1 MQEQQQEAA
10 TLHKAGRIMC
20 NVMLAAAWR
29 GWLAVVDQRHYLQE
43 KLGSA
48 LNLFCNKR
56 LTLAWQAWK
65 VGTCAIPKCDRN
77 LDVEICICA
86 IPKRDRNLDVVLC
99 ICEVG

>member
-10 TLHKAGRIMC
+10 TLQKAGRIMC
-20 NVMLAAAWR
+20 NVKLAAAWR
-29 GWLAVVDQRHYLQE
+29 GWLVVVDQRHHLQE

-65 VGTCAIPKCDRN
+65 VRTCAYLKSTGTWTLHCVVYVI
-77 LDVEICICA
+77 LCA
-86 IPKRDRNLDVVLC
+86 
-99 ICEVG
+99 CEVGLYRCVVYC

>member
-20 NVMLAAAWR
+20 NVKLAAAWR
-29 GWLAVVDQRHYLQE
+29 AWLAVVDQRHYLQE

-65 VGTCAIPKCDRN
+65 VCPGAFLHSTGTWTLHCIPVN
-77 LDVEICICA
+77 
-86 IPKRDRNLDVVLC
+86 
-99 ICEVG
+99 